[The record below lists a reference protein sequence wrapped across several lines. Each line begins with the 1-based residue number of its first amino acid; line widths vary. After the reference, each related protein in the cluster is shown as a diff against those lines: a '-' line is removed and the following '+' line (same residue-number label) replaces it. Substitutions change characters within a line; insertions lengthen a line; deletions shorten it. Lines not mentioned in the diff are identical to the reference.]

1 MGILLILPILVA
13 GYIYCTSS
21 LYMKYKMHRYDGQ
34 LLYLLV
40 GKFGVYFF
48 SISSILTLTIFSF
61 CRGLSVDFCS
71 THISLD
77 YINSLKEVLV
87 QSHIRDAGSADTAV
101 FFLHASLISFIL
113 AYVFPSIYIWMVKKR
128 HKLKTTDQAKYA
140 VLQSVAKS
148 GIESALINSIIHP
161 GTVYMCSMSDR
172 KVYVGTITSVS
183 EPDEVNGLAEEFSL
197 IPVYSGYR
205 DKDSL
210 SVKFNTFYKDVDPNN
225 NVDFTI
231 HLKKEN
237 IISMTVFDYEV
248 FSKFKPKK
256 EKHWILSLFGL

>member
-48 SISSILTLTIFSF
+48 ALSSILTLALFSF

-71 THISLD
+71 IHISLD
-77 YINSLKEVLV
+77 YVDYLKGVLV
-87 QSHIRDAGSADTAV
+87 QSHIRNESSAETAI
-101 FFLHASLISFIL
+101 FFLHASFISFFL
-113 AYVFPSIYIWMVKKR
+113 AYIFPSIYIWLVKKR
-128 HKLKTTDQAKYA
+128 HKLKTSDQAKYA

-172 KVYVGTITSVS
+172 KVYVGTVTSVS
-183 EPDEVNGLAEEFSL
+183 EPDEVNGLAEEFSI
-197 IPVYSGYR
+197 IPFYSGYR

-210 SVKFNTFYKDVDPNN
+210 SVKFNTFYKDVVSTNH
-225 NVDFTI
+225 VDFTI

-237 IISMTVFDYEV
+237 IISMTVFDYDV

-256 EKHWILSLFGL
+256 EKHWMLSLLGL

>member
-40 GKFGVYFF
+40 GKFGIYFF
-48 SISSILTLTIFSF
+48 GIASILTLILFSF

-71 THISLD
+71 THLTLD
-77 YINSLKEVLV
+77 YIDYLKSLLV
-87 QSHIRDAGSADTAV
+87 NNHIRDENSAEAAI

-113 AYVFPSIYIWMVKKR
+113 AYLFPSIYIWMVKKR
-128 HKLKTTDQAKYA
+128 HKLKTSDQAKYA

-148 GIESALINSIIHP
+148 GFESALINSIIQP

-172 KVYVGTITSVS
+172 KVYVGTINSVS
-183 EPDEVNGLAEEFSL
+183 EPDEVNGLAEEFSI
-197 IPVYSGYR
+197 IPFYSGYR

-210 SVKFNTFYKDVDPNN
+210 SVSFNTFYKDVEPTN

-237 IISMTVFDYEV
+237 IISMTVFDYDL

-256 EKHWILSLFGL
+256 EKHWVLSLLGL